1 MADGHKDWKLAAPG
15 AGLPLVGRLVSR
27 TALTVYAAWATKEQ
41 VLQRF
46 QREAEAAI
54 ALVEPLSEETART
67 PVLIPR
73 PLGLEDSSRNW
84 SAAMVLEHLIIV
96 NLGIAGVIRALG
108 SDEPE
113 LAEVRIQD
121 VKPSEA
127 AELEQIERLRSA
139 VEFYAR
145 TIEQQVNLRTQLRHP
160 HPWFGP
166 LDARGWHALAAIYN
180 GLHRRQIQTIVR
192 KLSKG

>member
-1 MADGHKDWKLAAPG
+1 MANAQQNPKLADPG
-15 AGLPLVGRLVSR
+15 AGLPLVERLVSR
-27 TALTVYAAWATKEQ
+27 TALTVYAAWSTKEQ
-41 VLQRF
+41 ILQRF
-46 QREAEAAI
+46 HREAEAAI
-54 ALVEPLSEETART
+54 ALVEPLREEAART

-84 SAAMVLEHLIIV
+84 SAAMTLEHLVIV

-127 AELEQIERLRSA
+127 VGLEQIERLRSA
-139 VEFYAR
+139 VEIYER
-145 TIEQQVNLRTQLRHP
+145 TIKQQDEPQLRHP

-166 LDARGWHALAAIYN
+166 LDARGWHALAAIHS

-192 KLSKG
+192 KLSEG